1 LGLLV
6 EPEPAAASGEPGMLG
21 RVLMNGASRW
31 LEAHAPPATE
41 VTSVAMSSF
50 LGLFGIIEKLHRMWD
65 FDDYA

>member
-1 LGLLV
+1 
-6 EPEPAAASGEPGMLG
+6 MLG